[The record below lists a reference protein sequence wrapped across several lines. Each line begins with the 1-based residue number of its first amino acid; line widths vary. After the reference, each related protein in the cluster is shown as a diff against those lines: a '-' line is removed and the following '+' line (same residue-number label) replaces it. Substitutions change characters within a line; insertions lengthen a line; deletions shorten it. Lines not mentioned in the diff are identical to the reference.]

1 MSGRPTTANSAR
13 PYTATSEYRPQTA
26 WTESEAPST
35 SHGPAS
41 YAYPTQ
47 QYVQHGQQHHLY
59 AQEEEDEEE
68 ESEEEDVFAYLP
80 PGTAQS
86 EVAPPPHQAHFHA
99 QQQSQQ
105 QPQYNNQVL
114 QQHQQHAQQ
123 QHQQQ
128 PVNKQYVQTP
138 TQPVPAALLAAAGL
152 DPGPTPPY
160 TQTASSRLVGSGANP
175 PAPTSASSRPP
186 DTTSSYERHDFGP
199 NSYSMQPIPFS
210 PAGPG
215 MFPSA
220 SEQKSREV
228 RVDLPSTG
236 GSFSSSYHPA
246 SPGAKRRISSEPGT
260 SVIDMATTLKYT
272 DDVGGPEEE
281 EEDSP
286 YPEVRASVSNTDDP
300 EMPAMTFRMWF
311 CGIILCMI
319 AIALNTFFNFRY
331 PSPSLSPLVILLISY
346 PMGKF
351 LAMTLPIRTY
361 HLPNFLGGG
370 KFSLNPGPFNVKEH
384 VLIYIMSNISTAPS
398 FSLNIIVVSEMYY
411 QLVYGAGFN
420 LTLILSSQMI
430 GLGLAGL
437 ARRFVVWPASM
448 VWPANLVTCTL
459 MNTLHAGEDSD
470 RRTGITRFRFFL
482 YVATGAFFWAFIPSF
497 LFQALSYFSW
507 VCWMAPRNIT
517 VNNLFGT
524 VTGLGMG
531 FITFDWAQITWIGSP
546 LMIPWWAQIHV
557 FIGFVFFYWF
567 LLPILYYKNVW
578 NLAYMPMGAQ
588 GSFDRFGQVYDVSR
602 IFNRTTMS
610 FNPDAYNEYSALYLP
625 GPFALIY
632 LLAFAMATCLL
643 VHTLLYHGKSLLN
656 GIKKIQVEED
666 DIHAKLMRNYSE
678 VPDSWY
684 TSVSIF
690 FFIIA
695 VVCVEVW
702 PTGFPVWTLALSILL
717 PLIYMIPCGFIF
729 AVTGQGVAIN
739 LLAQIIP
746 AAILPGKPLPNM
758 LFKAFSVQTLGSSL
772 AFMQDLKLGHYMK
785 VPPRATFLVQ
795 MVSAFLS
802 AFVQVGV
809 KRWLFA
815 SVPDICSRR
824 QPSQLTCPRNE
835 VFFTASAVW
844 GLIGPT
850 RQFGPGTFYHGHLY
864 AMIAGALLPIP
875 IWLWQQYHPKTR
887 LRFISLPVF
896 INGPMFIPPAR
907 GINYSSWFVTGF
919 IFRAYLFLE
928 MFKCKT
934 YIEFTEYVLRRRSF
948 RWWSK
953 FNYILSA
960 GLDSGTAI
968 SLIII
973 FLVLQ
978 LPFKGTGLVLNWW
991 GNYGA
996 FMNYDAN
1003 PSPLYV
1009 LPEGQ
1014 AFDVAPNGKM

>member
-47 QYVQHGQQHHLY
+47 QYAQHGQQHHLY
-59 AQEEEDEEE
+59 VQEEEDEDE
-68 ESEEEDVFAYLP
+68 ESEDEDVFAYLP

-86 EVAPPPHQAHFHA
+86 EVAPPHQPHFHN
-99 QQQSQQ
+99 QQQYDKHLFQQ
-105 QPQYNNQVL
+105 Q
-114 QQHQQHAQQ
+114 QQQQQQ

-128 PVNKQYVQTP
+128 VSHPQVHYQQQPVNMQYAQSP
-138 TQPVPAALLAAAGL
+138 NQPVSAALLAAAGL

-160 TQTASSRLVGSGANP
+160 TQTASSHLPGSGVKP
-175 PAPTSASSRPP
+175 PVPTAASSAAAAAAGPPP
-186 DTTSSYERHDFGP
+186 DTMSSYEQYDLGP
-199 NSYSMQPIPFS
+199 NSYSMRPMPVS
-210 PAGPG
+210 PGEQG
-215 MFPSA
+215 MFSSVP
-220 SEQKSREV
+220 EHKSRE
-228 RVDLPSTG
+228 
-236 GSFSSSYHPA
+236 
-246 SPGAKRRISSEPGT
+246 RRISSEPT
-260 SVIDMATTLKYT
+260 MSMIDMATTLKYT
-272 DDVGGPEEE
+272 DNVDGLEEE

-311 CGIILCMI
+311 CGIFLCMI
-319 AIALNTFFNFRY
+319 AIALNTFFNFRF
-331 PSPSLSPLVILLISY
+331 PSPSLSPLVVLLLSY

-351 LAMTLPIRTY
+351 LAMTLPIGTY

-370 KFSLNPGPFNVKEH
+370 SFSLNPGPFNVKEH
-384 VLIYIMSNISTAPS
+384 VLIYIMSNISTAPA

-411 QLVYGAGFN
+411 QLIFGAGFN
-420 LTLILSSQMI
+420 LTLILSTTMI
-430 GLGLAGL
+430 GLGLAGV
-437 ARRFVVWPASM
+437 ARRFLVWPASM

-459 MNTLHAGEDSD
+459 LNTLHAGEDSD
-470 RRTGITRFRFFL
+470 RRTGISRFRFFL
-482 YVATGAFFWAFIPSF
+482 YATLAAFLWAFVPSF
-497 LFQALSYFSW
+497 LFQAISYFSW
-507 VCWMAPRNIT
+507 ACWIAPRNLT

-524 VTGLGMG
+524 YSGLGMG
-531 FITFDWAQITWIGSP
+531 IITFDWAQISFIGSP

-557 FIGFVFFYWF
+557 FVGFVFFYWF

-578 NLAYMPMGAQ
+578 NLAYMPIGGQ
-588 GSFDRFGQVYDVSR
+588 SSYDRFGQVYRVSR
-602 IFNRTTMS
+602 IFNRTTAS

-625 GPFALIY
+625 GPFALVY
-632 LLAFAMATCLL
+632 LLAFAMSACLL
-643 VHTLLYHGKSLLN
+643 VHTVLYHGKSLIN

-666 DIHAKLMRNYSE
+666 DVHAKLMRKYPE

-684 TSVSIF
+684 TAISIF
-690 FFIIA
+690 FFIVA

-717 PLIYMIPCGFIF
+717 PAVYMLPCGFIY
-729 AVTGQGVAIN
+729 AVSGQGVAIN

-815 SVPDICSRR
+815 TVPDICTRN
-824 QPSQLTCPRNE
+824 QPNQLTCPRNE

-850 RQFGPGTFYHGHLY
+850 RQFGAGSFYHGHLY
-864 AMIAGALLPIP
+864 ALIVGAFLPFP
-875 IWLWQQYHPKTR
+875 IWIWQQYRPKTR
-887 LRFISLPVF
+887 LRFISIPVLL
-896 INGPMFIPPAR
+896 NGPMFIPPAR

-919 IFRAYLFLE
+919 IFQ
-928 MFKCKT
+928 
-934 YIEFTEYVLRRRSF
+934 YVVRRRSF

-968 SLIII
+968 SLILI

-978 LPFKGTGLVLNWW
+978 LPFGGTGLNLNWW
-991 GNYGA
+991 GNMGA
-996 FMNYDAN
+996 FMTYDAN
-1003 PSPLYV
+1003 PTALYV

-1014 AFDVAPNGKM
+1014 AFDAAPNGTM